1 MSAGERRLA
10 GSCSTSISGP
20 PPWYHIS
27 ASIPLVSKDE
37 TCMSHDLYLPARSYC
52 PKNCLYGAPYV
63 AAGYVG
69 LPDLRDPRLRGEW
82 AHGWHPPTHNIH
94 PELVIGST
102 GKSRLRRHFRHFW
115 VARQDQVDYLSAHG
129 YLHVRAIGLPVVY
142 LPPRKVSRERD
153 SLLVMPVH
161 SLDTTQHNWNFER
174 YAEEIAKLRGRF
186 SRIVICVHT
195 SCAKK
200 GYWVRAFEERGFPI
214 VFGADVGDRN
224 SLLRMKAL
232 FSQFEFVTSNGFG
245 SHLAY
250 AAYFGAK
257 PSVYGELPLYQED
270 DFKND
275 RLYRSCPDL
284 VQVVLGLMRRESIK
298 SVGAWLFSE
307 PDAAKEALAWG
318 AFQVGHDHKV
328 SPRELQMIFAA
339 DVRARLW
346 FGRRFGLSGDDR

>member
-1 MSAGERRLA
+1 M
-10 GSCSTSISGP
+10 
-20 PPWYHIS
+20 
-27 ASIPLVSKDE
+27 
-37 TCMSHDLYLPARSYC
+37 
-52 PKNCLYGAPYV
+52 
-63 AAGYVG
+63 
-69 LPDLRDPRLRGEW
+69 
-82 AHGWHPPTHNIH
+82 
-94 PELVIGST
+94 
-102 GKSRLRRHFRHFW
+102 
-115 VARQDQVDYLSAHG
+115 ARQDQVDYLSAHG